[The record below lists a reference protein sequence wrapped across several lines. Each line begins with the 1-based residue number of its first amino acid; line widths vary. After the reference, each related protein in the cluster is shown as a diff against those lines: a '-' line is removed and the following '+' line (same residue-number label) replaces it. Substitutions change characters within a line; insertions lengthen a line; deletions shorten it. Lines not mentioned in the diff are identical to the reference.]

1 MEIAAVIVS
10 VLALCVSG
18 TISLRALRI
27 SRHQNETRI
36 LIDLFTEHRSP
47 HLAEARVFVHD
58 QLRLF
63 NPAQGFEA
71 IPPDKR
77 NMVRDLGWFYD
88 NLGVLV
94 HHDVVDLAPISGY
107 LGGSVLDIWPK
118 MKPFVLAE
126 REKRRIAGTTDPT
139 RWQAY
144 FEMLHDRISKHPPEQ
159 ARS

>member
-1 MEIAAVIVS
+1 MEIAAVVVS

-36 LIDLFTEHRSP
+36 LIELFTEHRSP
-47 HLAEARVFVHD
+47 HLAAARVYVHE
-58 QLRLF
+58 QLRQF
-63 NPAQGFEA
+63 NPAEGLEA
-71 IPPDKR
+71 IPADKR
-77 NMVRDLGWFYD
+77 DMVRDLAWFYD

-107 LGGSVLDIWPK
+107 LGGSVLDVWPK
-118 MKPFVLAE
+118 MRPFVLAE

-144 FEMLHDRISKHPPEQ
+144 FEMLHDRISKLPPEQ
-159 ARS
+159 ARN